1 MSELRVP
8 VVGSSWQIPL
18 VSASPTAPD
27 SAIDAS
33 TPTNSAKVQTHSAK
47 TACFQHFSPNGSA
60 VWRPHPSTRGPAATK
75 RGNDAIQS
83 SDTPAT
89 RRQRASHG
97 AKPPPP
103 PMCGAPEGPEDQ
115 AAAPEGG
122 GGPGCGT
129 RGRRQ
134 GLAGLRDDAPSPSAH
149 HAPLVWRAP
158 EGPEGT
164 GGLRDRP
171 LRAFRLACGFSSGRP
186 GPTAPGTPAAPQATT
201 RSMCG
206 SRAGRRPRGHQAAR
220 PHKAHAAPGTSSG
233 PQATGYRT
241 FRVAGVSPRCCG
253 RGWRGGVHSSKL
265 RRPSRG

>member
-8 VVGSSWQIPL
+8 VVGPSWQIPL
-18 VSASPTAPD
+18 VSASPAAPD

-60 VWRPHPSTRGPAATK
+60 VWRPHPSTRVPAATK

-134 GLAGLRDDAPSPSAH
+134 GLAGHRDNAPSDAPATQ
-149 HAPLVWRAP
+149 APPVWRVP

-171 LRAFRLACGFSSGRP
+171 LRAVRLACGDLAGGR
-186 GPTAPGTPAAPQATT
+186 A
-201 RSMCG
+201 R
-206 SRAGRRPRGHQAAR
+206 RRPEHQRRHKQQHAACAAR
-220 PHKAHAAPGTSSG
+220 GRAAAHGGIKQPGLTKHMRR
-233 PQATGYRT
+233 PEHQGYRT

>member
-1 MSELRVP
+1 MHP
-8 VVGSSWQIPL
+8 HPQIPPKCRPIQPKQP
-18 VSASPTAPD
+18 VSSIFHPMGLQFGGHTPRLAAPQ
-27 SAIDAS
+27 
-33 TPTNSAKVQTHSAK
+33 P
-47 TACFQHFSPNGSA
+47 PNGGMT
-60 VWRPHPSTRGPAATK
+60 PSKAP
-75 RGNDAIQS
+75 
-83 SDTPAT
+83 T

-134 GLAGLRDDAPSPSAH
+134 GLAGHRDNAPSDAPATQ
-149 HAPLVWRAP
+149 APPVWRVP

-171 LRAFRLACGFSSGRP
+171 LRAFRLACGDLAGGR
-186 GPTAPGTPAAPQATT
+186 A
-201 RSMCG
+201 R
-206 SRAGRRPRGHQAAR
+206 RRPEHQR
-220 PHKAHAAPGTSSG
+220 RHKQQHAAC
-233 PQATGYRT
+233 AGYRT

-253 RGWRGGVHSSKL
+253 RGWRGGVRSSKL

>member
-8 VVGSSWQIPL
+8 VVGPSWQIPL
-18 VSASPTAPD
+18 VSASPAAPD

-60 VWRPHPSTRGPAATK
+60 VWRPHPSTRSPAATK

-122 GGPGCGT
+122 GRAWLRHPWAAAGPGRASRQRT
-129 RGRRQ
+129 KRR
-134 GLAGLRDDAPSPSAH
+134 
-149 HAPLVWRAP
+149 
-158 EGPEGT
+158 
-164 GGLRDRP
+164 
-171 LRAFRLACGFSSGRP
+171 
-186 GPTAPGTPAAPQATT
+186 
-201 RSMCG
+201 
-206 SRAGRRPRGHQAAR
+206 
-220 PHKAHAAPGTSSG
+220 TSNTS
-233 PQATGYRT
+233 T
-241 FRVAGVSPRCCG
+241 AGVEGAGGSGGHG
-253 RGWRGGVHSSKL
+253 RASRSTT
-265 RRPSRG
+265 PSL